1 MTSPSNLQIEKALNF
16 YRVAPDSELCD
27 RIRIYISL
35 LLKWNR
41 SISLTTVTNPDEIL
55 RFHFGESFFAV
66 PTLSI
71 ENGRL
76 ADVGSG
82 AGFPGIPLAMLV
94 PGLSVTLIESN
105 AKKFAFLSEVAR
117 ELGLANVLEVRAR
130 MEDFERTGSPFDF
143 VTARALGQF
152 EDLLG
157 WCKKQLSVSGRL
169 VLWLGQADVAKISA
183 EPSWKWTAAISIP
196 GSERRFMLSGSPLP

>member
-1 MTSPSNLQIEKALNF
+1 MTSPSNFQIEKALNS
-16 YRVAPDSELCD
+16 YRVAPGSDLCD

-41 SISLTTVTNPDEIL
+41 SISLTKVTNLDEIL
-55 RFHFGESFFAV
+55 RFHFGESLFAV
-66 PTLSI
+66 PALSI

-117 ELGLANVLEVRAR
+117 ELGLANVLAVRSR
-130 MEDFERTGSPFDF
+130 MEDFERTGPPFDF
-143 VTARALGQF
+143 VSARAIGQF
-152 EDLLG
+152 KNLLD
-157 WCKKQLSVSGRL
+157 WSKKQLSISGSL

-183 EPSWKWTAAISIP
+183 ESSWKWNAPISIP
-196 GSERRFMLSGSPLP
+196 GSERRFILSGSPLP

>member
-1 MTSPSNLQIEKALNF
+1 MTSPSNLQIEEALNS
-16 YRVAPDSELCD
+16 YRVAPDSDLCD
-27 RIRIYISL
+27 RIRVYISL

-41 SISLTTVTNPDEIL
+41 SISLTKVTNLDEIL
-55 RFHFGESFFAV
+55 RFHFGESLFAV
-66 PTLSI
+66 SALSI

-105 AKKFAFLSEVAR
+105 TKKFAFLSEVAR
-117 ELGLANVLEVRAR
+117 ELGLGNVLAVRSR
-130 MEDFERTGSPFDF
+130 MDDFKRTGPPFDL

-152 EDLLG
+152 EDLLD
-157 WCKKQLSVSGRL
+157 WSKKQLCVSGRL
-169 VLWLGQADVAKISA
+169 VLWLGKADVAKISA
-183 EPSWKWTAAISIP
+183 ESSWKWNAPISIP
-196 GSERRFMLSGSPLP
+196 GSEHRFILSGSPLP